1 MTTGTLVMVVIGL
14 LVAFAYTHDPQFD
27 RQKARRVLGG
37 GVLIVLALGFLQHYA
52 AILPPFIVPLILAYL
67 LDPVLDRLE
76 IMGYTRVRAIL
87 VVYGVLLLLLMIG
100 GLLVIGPLNRQV
112 QELIAP
118 LTGNG
123 GLDVSAINDLLSN
136 QEKLQKG
143 LAKTLLD
150 WHVPESW
157 VQQLSAN
164 FDQLQL
170 DQRLTQ
176 AAGWITEQLQRTV
189 AWLAGQFSGLLWVLL
204 LPITLFYFL
213 RDFDPLRRRL
223 YYLLPQSKRLE
234 ATELAGA
241 MNRALGSY
249 LRGYAVLSLAVGMI
263 ETTVLLILTPIFDFR
278 YGLFLGLLAGATYV
292 IPYVGSLT
300 AVVLSTLMIFFTGG
314 HSFVEAGIAF
324 VVLQGIN
331 SLFDNV
337 ISPKVI
343 GGQVGLHPLMVMFA
357 LLAAG
362 KDFGLLGVI
371 VATPATV
378 CAKIVLEHFFPR
390 LSAPIPS
397 DETPE
402 HAAAEALV
410 TAEAPTDAE
419 LAGEA
424 PGDRE
429 DDDDDR

>member
-1 MTTGTLVMVVIGL
+1 M
-14 LVAFAYTHDPQFD
+14 
-27 RQKARRVLGG
+27 
-37 GVLIVLALGFLQHYA
+37 
-52 AILPPFIVPLILAYL
+52 
-67 LDPVLDRLE
+67 
-76 IMGYTRVRAIL
+76 
-87 VVYGVLLLLLMIG
+87 
-100 GLLVIGPLNRQV
+100 
-112 QELIAP
+112 
-118 LTGNG
+118 
-123 GLDVSAINDLLSN
+123 
-136 QEKLQKG
+136 
-143 LAKTLLD
+143 
-150 WHVPESW
+150 PESW
-157 VQQLSAN
+157 VNQLAAN

-170 DQRLTQ
+170 EQRLTQ
-176 AAGWITEQLQRTV
+176 AASWITTQLQHTV

-223 YYLLPQSKRLE
+223 YFMLPPSKRVE
-234 ATELAGA
+234 VAGLTGN

-249 LRGYAVLSLAVGMI
+249 LRGYAVLSLAVGLL

-300 AVVLSTLMIFFTGG
+300 AVVLATLMVFFTGG
-314 HSFVEAGIAF
+314 HSFGEAIVAF

-337 ISPKVI
+337 ISPRVI

-371 VATPATV
+371 LATPATV
-378 CAKIVLEHFFPR
+378 CVKIILEHFFPR
-390 LSAPIPS
+390 LSEPIPT

-402 HAAAEALV
+402 HAAYTAAADAAVDAAKAGAE
-410 TAEAPTDAE
+410 
-419 LAGEA
+419 
-424 PGDRE
+424 GDRE
-429 DDDDDR
+429 DDRDDR